1 MTQINLVKNSLQS
14 FDGRLDIELKQ
25 KIAENQ
31 MIKEAGTLNKKA
43 LEAVNRIKAKLLG
56 NDFKTG
62 TNLQVREQVENL
74 IKQATSHE
82 NICQGWLGWNPF
94 L

>member
-1 MTQINLVKNSLQS
+1 M
-14 FDGRLDIELKQ
+14 ELKQ
-25 KIAENQ
+25 NIAENP
-31 MIKEAGTLNKKA
+31 MIKEADILNKKA

-56 NDFKTG
+56 NDFKNRSG
-62 TNLQVREQVENL
+62 LSVRDQVDNL

-82 NICQGWLGWNPF
+82 NISQAWLGWNPF